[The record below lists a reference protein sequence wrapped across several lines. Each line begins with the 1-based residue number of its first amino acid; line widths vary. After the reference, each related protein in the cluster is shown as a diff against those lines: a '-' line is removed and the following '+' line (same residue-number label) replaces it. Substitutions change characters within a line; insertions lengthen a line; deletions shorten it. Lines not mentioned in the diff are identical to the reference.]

1 MEKKK
6 RNYQKPEVF
15 VINAEPEMLLA
26 GSGVSTGGQDSG
38 KSIGAHDETF
48 NTSFGNSWNSS
59 DNEDIDNDWD
69 F

>member
-26 GSGVSTGGQDSG
+26 GSEISTGDTTNFSEDGYEGGD
-38 KSIGAHDETF
+38 
-48 NTSFGNSWNSS
+48 TSSWGGSWTTSS
-59 DNEDIDNDWD
+59 E
-69 F
+69 